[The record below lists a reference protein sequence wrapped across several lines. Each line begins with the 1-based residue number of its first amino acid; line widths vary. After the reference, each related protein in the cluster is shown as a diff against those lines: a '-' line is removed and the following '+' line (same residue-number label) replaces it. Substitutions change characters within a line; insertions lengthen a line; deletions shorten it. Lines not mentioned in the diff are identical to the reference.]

1 MTSRIHILPEILT
14 NKIAAG
20 EVIQRP
26 ASVVKELL
34 ENAIDA
40 GASKI
45 EVTVEEGGRAL
56 IQVTDDGQGMNGDEL
71 KLAFQRHATS
81 KITKVEDLFHLA
93 TLGFRGEALA
103 SIASVSMVEA
113 IACPVDGEDA
123 FLFKIDAGHET
134 SFAPTAWTKGTQIT
148 IKNLFFNVPARL
160 KFLKSKRTEI
170 NHILDMFKPLAL
182 AHPELNLKLTADRK
196 ILVDCKAG
204 SLVERI
210 GQIFGREYEGK
221 VVGVDNNRGQIKVS
235 GQIGDLDL
243 VRVARG
249 EQFLFVNGRP
259 VMDRLLNNAVYSAY
273 RSMIQRGEYPFFV
286 LKVTLPPN
294 EVDVNVHPTKN
305 EVKFKDEWR
314 VYHVLKETV
323 ETGLQETMKILPGL
337 HNRPRPQSFFNR
349 RQYAAPPFNPLHMPA
364 GDANPDQIDIYG
376 RRSGQPPAN
385 PPTEATRT
393 PEESELLRR
402 AREFSRVLKKSPE
415 TIIPRPER
423 SPGGF
428 IWQVH
433 NKYILSQI
441 NSGIAIIDQHV
452 AHERILFE
460 EALHLLETRSG
471 HSQTLLFPQTVEFP
485 PDDYNTLLDILA
497 DLNKLGFQIREFGP
511 RTLLIEA
518 VPADMRGGR
527 EGEVLRELVDNY
539 KTSREFDYSPGK
551 RLAASYSCKAAVK
564 AGDPLTEE
572 EMRTLVDR
580 LFATQHPYY
589 CPHGRPIIIQ
599 LTMEELDK
607 RFERH

>member
-1 MTSRIHILPEILT
+1 MNSRIHVLPEILA

-26 ASVVKELL
+26 ASVVKELM

-40 GASKI
+40 GSKRI
-45 EVTVEEGGRAL
+45 DVTIEEGGRTL
-56 IQVTDDGQGMNGDEL
+56 IQVTDDGQGMNADEL

-81 KITKVEDLFHLA
+81 KIAKVEDLFNIN

-103 SIASVSMVEA
+103 SIASVAMVEA
-113 IACPVDGEDA
+113 VSKSPETDEAYI
-123 FLFKIDAGHET
+123 LKIDAGRET
-134 SFAPTAWTKGTQIT
+134 RFEPAAWSGGTQFT

-160 KFLKSKRTEI
+160 KFLKGKRTEL
-170 NHILDMFKPLAL
+170 NHILDIFKPLAL
-182 AHPELNLKLTADRK
+182 AHPELNLKLTSDK
-196 ILVDCKAG
+196 KVLLDCKSG
-204 SLVERI
+204 SGASRI
-210 GQIFGREYEGK
+210 GEVFGRDYEKK
-221 VVGVDNNRGQIKVS
+221 VVPIENTRGQIKIT
-235 GQIGDLDL
+235 GHIGNLDL

-249 EQFLFVNGRP
+249 EQFLFVNGRA
-259 VMDRLLNNAVYSAY
+259 VTDRLLNNAVYGAF
-273 RSMIQRGEYPFFV
+273 RSLIQRGEFPFFV
-286 LKVTLPPN
+286 LSVELPPV

-305 EVKFKDEWR
+305 EVKFRDEWR

-323 ETGLQETMKILPGL
+323 EMALQDTTQMLPGL
-337 HNRPRPQSFFNR
+337 HDRPRPQSFWSRPESN
-349 RQYAAPPFNPLHMPA
+349 APFS
-364 GDANPDQIDIYG
+364 PDQTPSQPDQFNLYG
-376 RRSGQPPAN
+376 GRESVAIPNNYPTSRSQ
-385 PPTEATRT
+385 ED
-393 PEESELLRR
+393 SELLRK
-402 AREFSRVLKKSPE
+402 AREFSNVLQRSPE
-415 TIIPRPER
+415 PVQQKPQRL
-423 SPGGF
+423 SGGF

-460 EALHLLETRSG
+460 EAMVQLEIRNG

-485 PDDYNTLLDILA
+485 PDDYNTLLDILQ

-518 VPADMRGGR
+518 VPIDMRGGS
-527 EGEVLRELVDNY
+527 EGDVLRELVDNY
-539 KTSREFDYSPGK
+539 RTNREFDYSPGK
-551 RLAASYSCKAAVK
+551 RLAASYSCKAAIK

-580 LFATQHPYY
+580 LFATKHPYY
-589 CPHGRPIIIQ
+589 CPHGRPVIIQ
-599 LTMEELDK
+599 LTTDELDK